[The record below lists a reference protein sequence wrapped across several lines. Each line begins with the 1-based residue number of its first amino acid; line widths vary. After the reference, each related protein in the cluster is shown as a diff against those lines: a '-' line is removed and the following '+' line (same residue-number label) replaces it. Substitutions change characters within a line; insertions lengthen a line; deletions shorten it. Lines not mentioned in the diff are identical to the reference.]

1 MSGPTPDE
9 LEKLK
14 RELKDAS
21 LREKRAPGSH
31 ARGLEQ
37 LLEAE
42 AAAPVATSGSK
53 RRALIGGTI
62 VVAALLIAWG
72 LTRDDT
78 PAALQPPREV
88 DAGSPPP
95 VVAAT
100 VDGGAPPLL
109 AVIDA
114 GVATREPVVIDAGVV
129 TVDAGRTSKPVRA
142 PVEDPDL
149 LARELALLDRARST
163 LRTDPKQTLLTLSE
177 YLAQFP
183 SGALKN
189 EAALIRVEALLAVGR
204 VADAERLANQL
215 IAADKDGLV
224 KKRLRRLL
232 DAGQ

>member
-37 LLEAE
+37 LMAAE
-42 AAAPVATSGSK
+42 AAAPPSTNGSK
-53 RRALIGGTI
+53 LRAIIGGTM
-62 VVAALLIAWG
+62 VVAALLVAWG
-72 LTRDDT
+72 LSTDGTT
-78 PAALQPPREV
+78 PALQPPRV
-88 DAGSPPP
+88 DAGSAP
-95 VVAAT
+95 VVMAT
-100 VDGGAPPLL
+100 PV
-109 AVIDA
+109 DA
-114 GVATREPVVIDAGVV
+114 GVAAPTEPVVVIDAGAPVVTDAEVV
-129 TVDAGRTSKPVRA
+129 TVDAGRVSKPARV

-163 LRTDPKQTLLTLSE
+163 LRTDPKQTLLTLTE
-177 YLAQFP
+177 YLAKFP
-183 SGALKN
+183 SGALKS

-204 VADAERLANQL
+204 VADAQRLANQL
-215 IAADKDGLV
+215 IAADKDGLI
-224 KKRLRRLL
+224 KKRLNRLL